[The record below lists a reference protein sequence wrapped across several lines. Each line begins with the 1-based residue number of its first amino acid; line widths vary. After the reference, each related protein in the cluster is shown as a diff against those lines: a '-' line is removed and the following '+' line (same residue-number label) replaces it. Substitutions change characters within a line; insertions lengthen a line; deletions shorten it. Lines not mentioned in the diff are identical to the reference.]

1 MANALT
7 TARKM
12 GIVARVAAR
21 QIGRNR
27 RVSALLQAGRGVVVQ
42 FARVLGHLWLEITG
56 FVFLALAGI
65 GGAAVVREYRL
76 YQAGQAASGR
86 VLLAVCFTVVFAW
99 FGASSFWRVRKRR

>member
-1 MANALT
+1 MANTLT

-42 FARVLGHLWLEITG
+42 FARVLGQLGLEITG

-65 GGAAVVREYRL
+65 GGAAVVREYKL
-76 YQAGQAASGR
+76 YQAGRAASGR
-86 VLLAVCFTVVFAW
+86 VLLAVCFTVAFAW